1 MVVTYKRWAPKCALP
16 ECINLVSYHK
26 KQGNCYKWK
35 MFCDPHRDIKQ
46 RKAKVDIWKLKQGC
60 SNIDAHHGFK
70 CTSHITDAS
79 QLDVNHIDGD
89 RQNQDKDNLEILC
102 KVCHQRV
109 TVDNQHHTTRYT
121 NQVPLNPDLFDCQ

>member
-1 MVVTYKRWAPKCALP
+1 MTATYKRWAPKCAFP
-16 ECINLVSYHK
+16 DCINNVSYHK
-26 KQGNCYKWK
+26 KAGNSYKWK
-35 MFCDPHRDIKQ
+35 MFCEPHRDPK
-46 RKAKVDIWKLKQGC
+46 RLKPEVDKWKLQQGC

-89 RQNQDKDNLEILC
+89 RQNQDQDNLEILC

-121 NQVPLNPDLFDCQ
+121 NQVPLNPALFEFR